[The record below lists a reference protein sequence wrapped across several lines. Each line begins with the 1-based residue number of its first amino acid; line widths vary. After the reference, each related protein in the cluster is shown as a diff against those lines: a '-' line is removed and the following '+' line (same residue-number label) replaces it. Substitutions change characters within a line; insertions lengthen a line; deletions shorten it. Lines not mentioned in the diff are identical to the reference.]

1 MAKLKTDLPNARQRA
16 VLTGLSAVS
25 LAAWLANSQAFAM
38 SCEVYRK
45 IFIRL
50 LSL

>member
-1 MAKLKTDLPNARQRA
+1 MMKSNIDRPRARQRA
-16 VLTGLSAVS
+16 VLTGLTAVS
-25 LAAWLANSQAFAM
+25 LAVWFANSQAFAM

-50 LSL
+50 MSL